1 MTSNNLYQVAKL
13 GKPHSLRGFQY
24 INIDIFFRRFDLSN
38 ISMQVG
44 NEELIVENFKTHL
57 KDRNLIKFK
66 DFDTIESIERLRDN
80 FVSISDKYKNDFLND
95 NKLPWP
101 GFFINKNL
109 GKSEFVL
116 IGFNYSKNFIF
127 CEVSNLNDLPIP
139 YNDKFFSYQDN
150 QLVLINDNLTV

>member
-1 MTSNNLYQVAKL
+1 
-13 GKPHSLRGFQY
+13 
-24 INIDIFFRRFDLSN
+24 
-38 ISMQVG
+38 MQVG

-109 GKSEFVL
+109 FSFSL
-116 IGFNYSKNFIF
+116 QLWRIMNYVCVQIKR
-127 CEVSNLNDLPIP
+127 
-139 YNDKFFSYQDN
+139 FS
-150 QLVLINDNLTV
+150 LF

>member
-1 MTSNNLYQVAKL
+1 
-13 GKPHSLRGFQY
+13 
-24 INIDIFFRRFDLSN
+24 
-38 ISMQVG
+38 MQVG

-66 DFDTIESIERLRDN
+66 DFDTIESIERMRDN

-109 GKSEFVL
+109 GKSDFVL
-116 IGFNYSKNFIF
+116 LEFNYSKNFIF
-127 CEVSNLNDLPIP
+127 CEVSNLIDLPIP
-139 YNDKFFSYQDN
+139 YNDNFFSYQDN
-150 QLVLINDNLTV
+150 QLVLINDDLTV

>member
-1 MTSNNLYQVAKL
+1 MTNNTLYQVAKL

-109 GKSEFVL
+109 GKSDFVL
-116 IGFNYSKNFIF
+116 LEFNYSKNFIF

-150 QLVLINDNLTV
+150 QLVLINDDLTV

>member
-1 MTSNNLYQVAKL
+1 LTNNTLYQVAKL

-109 GKSEFVL
+109 GKSDFVL
-116 IGFNYSKNFIF
+116 LEFNYSKNFIF

-150 QLVLINDNLTV
+150 QLVLINDDLTV